1 LTLLRNLR
9 GKINPRHSDGIR
21 IPVLEVNVIPGL
33 DSDSNNLRFNWNV
46 TKEDENSMI
55 IKLFFQNPLNVSSSP
70 VSLL

>member
-1 LTLLRNLR
+1 LR

-33 DSDSNNLRFNWNV
+33 DSDANNLRFNWNV
-46 TKEDENSMI
+46 TKEDEKSMI
-55 IKLFFQNPLNVSSSP
+55 IQLFFQNPLNVSSSP